1 MSSDNPMQGRM
12 ETVDSRNRSPSMDES
27 MNDIVGLARNR
38 QLTSTERGSL
48 ATIKKNSVTDLVQL
62 YHQNTKAK

>member
-1 MSSDNPMQGRM
+1 
-12 ETVDSRNRSPSMDES
+12 MD
-27 MNDIVGLARNR
+27 IRGLAQNR

-62 YHQNTKAK
+62 FHQNTKAKQKVLLVVTKLE